1 MTAVTGFHDYMA
13 SRSHPSVIV
22 AIATLLL
29 VGCGTNHHLI
39 HPGSPP
45 PQAVVWSA
53 DFAREDLKV
62 HIEGAR
68 PPGAGPFPT
77 VIVLPEEETKASE
90 MRGVIWDLAARG
102 YAAIAGD
109 YERKI
114 EGKYQPSMF
123 AWKTSGDLALIIDAT
138 RAWPEVDQNR
148 IGMLGFSEGAV
159 VALLAAGHDPDR
171 LKAVVAYY
179 PITDFPHW
187 YAGEHSGFFDRMLFA
202 LARWQ
207 LRVESRAADDEQFQ
221 TMLRLASPLF
231 VSEAIRAPV
240 LFVHGA
246 KDTLLPME
254 ESQRMA
260 ERMKAAG
267 GTAEVLV
274 VQDAGRLFNFSNAEQ
289 ATQAWQATVA
299 WLDRYVR
306 ASSPLPL
313 HR

>member
-1 MTAVTGFHDYMA
+1 
-13 SRSHPSVIV
+13 VIV

-159 VALLAAGHDPDR
+159 VSLLMAGHDPDR
-171 LKAVVAYY
+171 IKAVVAYS

-187 YAGEHSGFFDRMLFA
+187 YAGRRSHLLPRILFR

-207 LRVESRAADDEQFQ
+207 LRVDSGAPSDDEFQ
-221 TMLRLASPLF
+221 KMLRLASPLYMAEF
-231 VSEAIRAPV
+231 VRAPV
-240 LFVHGA
+240 LLVHGA
-246 KDTLLPME
+246 EDTLAPPE
-254 ESQRMA
+254 ESERMA
-260 ERMKAAG
+260 ERLRSYGDTTKLLVLPG
-267 GTAEVLV
+267 G
-274 VQDAGRLFNFSNAEQ
+274 RRFFNLRQPE
-289 ATQAWQATVA
+289 QATVA
-299 WLDRYVR
+299 WDATLAWLDRYLR
-306 ASSPLPL
+306 G
-313 HR
+313 RG

>member
-1 MTAVTGFHDYMA
+1 MDQTRAALALA
-13 SRSHPSVIV
+13 STVLAIGIV
-22 AIATLLL
+22 AVA
-29 VGCGTNHHLI
+29 GCGANHYLI
-39 HPGSPP
+39 HPRNPAP
-45 PQAVVWSA
+45 NVVVWSGE
-53 DFAREDLKV
+53 FARDELRV

-68 PPGAGPFPT
+68 PRGAGPFPA

-90 MRGVIWDLAARG
+90 MHGVIWDLAERG
-102 YAAIAGD
+102 YVAIAGD
-109 YERKI
+109 YERRI
-114 EGKYQPSMF
+114 DGKYRPSMF
-123 AWKTSGDLALIIDAT
+123 AWKTPGDLALIVDAT
-138 RAWPEVDQNR
+138 RDYPEVDQQR

-159 VALLAAGHDPDR
+159 VALLEAGHDPDR

-179 PITDFPHW
+179 PITDFPNW
-187 YAGEHSGFFDRMLFA
+187 YAGERSGIFSRGLFA

-207 LRVESRAADDEQFQ
+207 MRVESGAADDEQLQ

-246 KDTLLPME
+246 DDTLLPVA

-274 VQDAGRLFNFSNAEQ
+274 VPDAGRLFNFHQTEQ
-289 ATQAWQATVA
+289 ASEAWNATVA
-299 WLDRYVR
+299 WFDRYLR
-306 ASSPLPL
+306 PATFAGG
-313 HR
+313 